1 MFCTVYPKHGLY
13 HTVLIKVV
21 LACQSMEDV
30 SETASLGEAS
40 SSQVKRRRPITDL
53 QRKDL
58 RVHKQILIQKNGTWS
73 TSELIDFFYK
83 KYERVLHKSSISESL
98 SDRFN
103 HLDKEDY
110 VAKPDSK
117 KRFEPKWLDLEAAL
131 FDWQQRS
138 LTAKM
143 VITDNTLKEMAEKL
157 FYRLPQYQNVEPPQF
172 SKYWLKNYK
181 GRYKVD
187 DYAHHG
193 RSNIMNRLAAETDFA
208 DLRQTLKSYDSEDIY
223 SMDETALFWKLSPDD
238 NLIGRERVK
247 AQITVMLACNI
258 AGTQKLPPWVIGK
271 CRTPRCLARSGV
283 YMKNL
288 PIIWRHNGSA
298 LMTGL
303 LFEEYIQWFDR
314 QMAGRKV
321 CLLVD
326 ELPTHVTGAEILR
339 SESPVGLENTRLI
352 LFPTNTPSIRQ
363 PLEQGITRSWKVH
376 YRRKWLTYMCDEY
389 DAHRDPLRSTNILKA
404 IHWLVDAWENDVT
417 RTSIQNGWYKS
428 GLLTPEYGPLDEGWK
443 NDLYEDNQVLI
454 DTKFR
459 MTRQIQSLVQQKR
472 IRSAMEV
479 ATFISPADEVIDD
492 DDEDPYESILETYS
506 FGGAERDHETDEED
520 VTVELVKES
529 EALDLLSRLRLYEE
543 QQEDGDKMVISRLNE
558 YEKGIRARLAA

>member
-1 MFCTVYPKHGLY
+1 MYPKHGIY
-13 HTVLIKVV
+13 HVVLIKAI
-21 LACQSMEDV
+21 LACQSMEEV
-30 SETASLGEAS
+30 SERESPTSFGEAS
-40 SSQVKRRRPITDL
+40 SSQVKRRRAITDL

-58 RVHKQILIQKNGTWS
+58 RVHKQILVQKNGTWS
-73 TSELIDFFYK
+73 ISELIDFFYK
-83 KYERVLHKSSISESL
+83 KYERVLSKSSISESL
-98 SDRFN
+98 SDRFS
-103 HLDKEDY
+103 HLDKEDC
-110 VAKPDSK
+110 AENPDSK
-117 KRFEPKWLDLEAAL
+117 RRHKPKWLDLEAAL

-138 LTAKM
+138 LTAKN
-143 VITDNTLKEMAEKL
+143 VITDNALKEMAEKF

-193 RSNIMNRLAAETDFA
+193 KSNFMNRLAVETDFA
-208 DLRQTLKSYDSEDIY
+208 DLRQDLKSFDSEDIY
-223 SMDETALFWKLSPDD
+223 SMDETALFWKMSPDD
-238 NLIGRERVK
+238 NLIGRKRVK

-258 AGTQKLPPWVIGK
+258 TGTQKLQPWVIGK
-271 CRTPRCLARSGV
+271 CRTPRCLDRSGV
-283 YMKNL
+283 SMKNL
-288 PIIWRHNGSA
+288 PIIWRYNGTA
-298 LMTGL
+298 LMTGV

-314 QMAGRKV
+314 QMTGRNV

-339 SESPVGLENTRLI
+339 WESLDGLENTRLI
-352 LFPTNTPSIRQ
+352 LFPTNTPSVRQ
-363 PLEQGITRSWKVH
+363 PLEQGIIRSWKAH

-404 IHWLVDAWENDVT
+404 IHWLIDAWENDVT
-417 RTSIQNGWYKS
+417 PTTIQNGWYKS
-428 GLLTPEYGPLDEGWK
+428 GLLAPEYGPLDEGWEK
-443 NDLYEDNQVLI
+443 DVYEDNQVLI
-454 DTKFR
+454 DTNFR
-459 MTRQIQSLVQQKR
+459 MTQQIQSLAQQKG

-479 ATFISPADEVIDD
+479 ATFINPADEVIDD
-492 DDEDPYESILETYS
+492 DDEDPFESILEAYS

-543 QQEDGDKMVISRLNE
+543 QQEDGDKMVISRLTG
-558 YEKGIRARLAA
+558 YEKNIRARLAA